1 MGGLARFSA
10 WGSRGGTGGAVGL
23 LEELEQQAQMR
34 GAAGDDS
41 QRRKTERIA
50 AYREKLEPALDA
62 LHAFLSELSQKLC
75 ALKPRTALRYAVPG
89 YGDVVGYV
97 EHDYRLR
104 DDKQPSSRE
113 VVLEFDC
120 AIASDESP
128 VVEIDGVS

>member
-1 MGGLARFSA
+1 
-10 WGSRGGTGGAVGL
+10 VGL

-41 QRRKTERIA
+41 HRRKIERST
-50 AYREKLEPALDA
+50 AYRDRLEPALDA
-62 LHAFLSELSQKLC
+62 LHAFLTELIQKLY

-89 YGDVVGYV
+89 YGEVVGYV
-97 EHDYRLR
+97 DHDYRLR
-104 DDKQPSSRE
+104 DEKQPSSRE

-128 VVEIDGVS
+128 AVGSKARAACARSAGFSSAIASAA